1 MESLL
6 YLLFL
11 TFIFCSAKSALAVAE
26 EAEKMLNFRC
36 RREVLFHFM
45 DSFVQLQAGTENG
58 AVCFFK
64 PASYFGGDIVSGE
77 SYAVQSDH
85 SCRIA
90 VNDHEWA
97 YVLYDLGHAAHHGA
111 GADFYELVD
120 TAHAADD
127 RVVFHSD
134 VAGCSGKAGHDDVV
148 SEIAVVCHMGVCL
161 KHIMR
166 ADTGFAVFSR
176 STVDGDEFAEAV
188 VIADDDRTVFAGKF
202 QILRIFAD
210 DGVRIHMIVFPHAYV
225 FRNDRMGADY
235 GAFADFTVGTDDGIR
250 FDNYIFMKFGSRI
263 NNGRFMNL
271 RLR

>member
-1 MESLL
+1 M
-6 YLLFL
+6 
-11 TFIFCSAKSALAVAE
+11 
-26 EAEKMLNFRC
+26 
-36 RREVLFHFM
+36 
-45 DSFVQLQAGTENG
+45 
-58 AVCFFK
+58 
-64 PASYFGGDIVSGE
+64 
-77 SYAVQSDH
+77 
-85 SCRIA
+85 
-90 VNDHEWA
+90 
-97 YVLYDLGHAAHHGA
+97 
-111 GADFYELVD
+111 D

-202 QILRIFAD
+202 QILWIFAD

-225 FRNDRMGADY
+225 FRNDRMGADD